1 MALHLGAIE
10 ERDRAISELHASG
23 TQFTC
28 FTGTKV
34 QRLTYSS
41 ASVVAQD
48 QRISALGET
57 HADEKAR
64 FRALMSEL
72 HASVAAKDQ
81 RISALED
88 THAAHAAELAET
100 HAMHAAGL
108 AEKERLE
115 MDVEEAKKLL
125 RTKERDFAKLEDLEE
140 THAAEL
146 EEKERLEMDLEEARN
161 DLKCSNDALAKAG
174 FVALQYH

>member
-1 MALHLGAIE
+1 LHLGAIE

-34 QRLTYSS
+34 QILTYSS

-48 QRISALGET
+48 QRTSALGE
-57 HADEKAR
+57 
-64 FRALMSEL
+64 
-72 HASVAAKDQ
+72 
-81 RISALED
+81 
-88 THAAHAAELAET
+88 
-100 HAMHAAGL
+100 
-108 AEKERLE
+108 
-115 MDVEEAKKLL
+115 LL
-125 RTKERDFAKLEDLEE
+125 RTKERDFAAKLEDLEQ

-146 EEKERLEMDLEEARN
+146 EEKERLEMDVEEATH
-161 DLKCSNDALAKAG
+161 DLNCSKDALAKAG

>member
-1 MALHLGAIE
+1 VGAIE
-10 ERDRAISELHASG
+10 EEDRAISELHASG

-34 QRLTYSS
+34 QILTYSS
-41 ASVVAQD
+41 ASVVALD

-64 FRALMSEL
+64 FCGLLSEL

-88 THAAHAAELAET
+88 THAAHAAELVET
-100 HAMHAAGL
+100 HAAHAAGL

-115 MDVEEAKKLL
+115 MEVEEAKKLL
-125 RTKERDFAKLEDLEE
+125 RTKERDFAAKLEDLEE
-140 THAAEL
+140 MHAAEL
-146 EEKERLEMDLEEARN
+146 EEKERLEMDVEEARN
-161 DLKCSNDALAKAG
+161 ELKCSKDALAKAG

>member
-1 MALHLGAIE
+1 MELHLGAIE

-34 QRLTYSS
+34 QILTYSS

-57 HADEKAR
+57 HEDEKAR
-64 FRALMSEL
+64 FRALISEL
-72 HASVAAKDQ
+72 HASVVAKDQ
-81 RISALED
+81 RISALEE
-88 THAAHAAELAET
+88 THAMHAAELAQT

-108 AEKERLE
+108 AEKEMLE
-115 MDVEEAKKLL
+115 MDVQQ
-125 RTKERDFAKLEDLEE
+125 
-140 THAAEL
+140 
-146 EEKERLEMDLEEARN
+146 ARN
-161 DLKCSNDALAKAG
+161 DLKCSKDALAKAG
-174 FVALQYH
+174 FVVLQYH